1 MHGYQSVYRKHFSCE
16 TASIKIIN
24 DCLWNIENQR
34 ITAIVA
40 IDLSATFDTVD
51 HQILTDVLNKRF
63 NIEGVA
69 LE

>member
-1 MHGYQSVYRKHFSCE
+1 M
-16 TASIKIIN
+16 
-24 DCLWNIENQR
+24 ENQR

-40 IDLSATFDTVD
+40 IDLSATFNTVD
-51 HQILTDVLNKRF
+51 HQILVDVLNKKF